1 MAERDKRVRA
11 EGLGQYQ
18 PLEGRYAS
26 YKEDPY
32 TPKDFS
38 REPLTDEVDVAIVGG
53 GFSGLIAA
61 GRLRQAGVENL
72 RIIEGGAD
80 FGGTWY
86 WNRYPGVRCD
96 VESYIYMPF
105 LEELGYVPTE
115 KYAGEGNL
123 RPLSGDRTVLQP
135 VPQRRAVHD
144 GAAHRVGRRR
154 RSVGDPHQPRRRD
167 EGEVR
172 LSGGRHPAPTEAAA
186 SARNRGI
193 QGAFV
198 PHQPLGLR
206 LHRRRHGRRAD
217 KAAGEAGW
225 HHRDGGDS
233 HPVHSSP
240 RPDRR

>member
-1 MAERDKRVRA
+1 MSNGQTSELGFDPNELHRRYMAERDKRVRA

-115 KYAGEGNL
+115 KYAGG
-123 RPLSGDRTVLQP
+123 RKSSPTV
-135 VPQRRAVHD
+135 
-144 GAAHRVGRRR
+144 R
-154 RSVGDPHQPRRRD
+154 RSDGTSTCTATPRCPRRCSAS
-167 EGEVR
+167 
-172 LSGGRHPAPTEAAA
+172 SGTTT
-186 SARNRGI
+186 
-193 QGAFV
+193 
-198 PHQPLGLR
+198 PLG
-206 LHRRRHGRRAD
+206 G
-217 KAAGEAGW
+217 
-225 HHRDGGDS
+225 
-233 HPVHSSP
+233 
-240 RPDRR
+240 